1 MRAFIFLVTLAVCS
15 VAISAQAW
23 GGKRPTQK
31 ELNGVVNLNNATPQQ
46 LDVLPGVG
54 AKAIKLILDYR
65 QKKPFATV
73 AELTRVR
80 GFGAKK
86 MAKLKPYLAVSG
98 ETTISVKRV
107 ALKTDEPSALS
118 PAPKPTVN

>member
-1 MRAFIFLVTLAVCS
+1 MRAFVLLLMLGVASLASPVH
-15 VAISAQAW
+15 AW
-23 GGKRPTQK
+23 SGKRPTQK
-31 ELNGVVNLNNATPQQ
+31 ELSGVVNLNNATPQQ

-98 ETTISVKRV
+98 ETTIGVKRV
-107 ALKTDEPSALS
+107 ALKTDEPSALG
-118 PAPKPTVN
+118 PAPKPAVN